1 MTKLIATDL
10 DGTLI
15 NDSGFI
21 SNEDLRTIN
30 RILESGNIF
39 SVISGRSWIESKY
52 LFEKIE
58 DLLRFAEQNDLH
70 VVF

>member
-1 MTKLIATDL
+1 MQKIKVE
-10 DGTLI
+10 TLKVEEEVYFKI
-15 NDSGFI
+15 EVL
-21 SNEDLRTIN
+21 ED
-30 RILESGNIF
+30 
-39 SVISGRSWIESKY
+39 KY

>member
-1 MTKLIATDL
+1 MQKIKAEMVKEEEEIYFKIEVL
-10 DGTLI
+10 
-15 NDSGFI
+15 
-21 SNEDLRTIN
+21 ED
-30 RILESGNIF
+30 
-39 SVISGRSWIESKY
+39 KY